1 MKVVLK
7 NVNLIHP
14 EQKLDEKN
22 VSILLTDGIISKI
35 GQLTKEELTGA
46 TEFDLENK
54 YVVPGFFD
62 MHVHLR
68 EPGREDKETIETG
81 CNSAVNG
88 GFTAVACMPN
98 TEPAIDSAEV
108 VNFIKEKASSH
119 LVDVFPIGAAT
130 LKREGEVIAPM
141 AELSEAGVVGFSDD
155 GVAIKSAS
163 VLRRALEYSSM
174 YNVPIIEHCED
185 ESLSGGAMNEGIN
198 STMLGL
204 PPIPSVSED
213 IIVGRDILMA
223 EYTGGKIHIAH
234 LSTALSVEMVRQAKK
249 KNLPVTAE
257 VTPHHFT
264 LSDDAIKS
272 YDTNAKMSPPLRT
285 RKDVNALIE
294 GLKDGTIDAI
304 ASDHAPHAIE
314 EKEVEFQYAPN
325 GIVGLET
332 EVGLTL
338 SELYHKKILTLEQ
351 VVEKLSINPRKIC
364 NVPIPKFKV
373 GEPANFTILDLNL
386 VWTVDIKKFKS
397 KSKNSPFDKR
407 LLTGK
412 SIAVV
417 NKGKIFIN
425 DEMTSIS

>member
-1 MKVVLK
+1 MKVALK

-14 EQKLDEKN
+14 EQKIDEKN

-35 GQLTKEELTGA
+35 SKLSKEDLDGAKEL
-46 TEFDLENK
+46 DLENK

-68 EPGREDKETIETG
+68 EPGREDKETVETG
-81 CNSAVNG
+81 CNSAANG

-119 LVDVFPIGAAT
+119 LVDVYPVGAAT
-130 LKREGEVIAPM
+130 LNREGEVIAPM
-141 AELSEAGVVGFSDD
+141 AELYEAGVVGFSDD
-155 GVAIKSAS
+155 GIAVKSAS
-163 VLRRALEYSSM
+163 VLRRALEYASM

-185 ESLSGGAMNEGIN
+185 ESLAGGAMNEGVN

-204 PPIPSVSED
+204 PPVPAVSED

-234 LSTALSVEMVRQAKK
+234 ISTATAVEMVRQAKK

-264 LSDDAIKS
+264 LIDDAAKS
-272 YDTNAKMSPPLRT
+272 YDANTKMSPPLRT
-285 RKDVNALIE
+285 RKDVDAMLE
-294 GLKDGTIDAI
+294 GLKDGTIDVI

-314 EKEVEFQYAPN
+314 EKEAEFQYAPN

-332 EVGLTL
+332 EVALTL
-338 SELYHKKILTLEQ
+338 SELYHKNILTLEQ
-351 VVEKLSINPRKIC
+351 VIEKLSINPRKIC
-364 NVPIPKFKV
+364 NIPVPKFEV
-373 GEPANFTILDLNL
+373 GESANFTILDLNL
-386 VWTVDIKKFKS
+386 VWTVDIKEFKS

-412 SIAVV
+412 SVGVI
-417 NKGKIFIN
+417 NKRKLFYY
-425 DEMTSIS
+425 DEMISI